1 MTPDIRNKVLQL
13 IGKVTNYAYPL
24 RWVDEKTTAGDFD
37 GRELAID
44 VFFIP
49 TAEQINFLAQIRPA
63 RGLIRDSTGH
73 RCIFIFHSPEATVA
87 HYSHLFPV
95 THGIRLVK
103 GEGIKLSLPNP
114 GGTESNPT
122 FSGTS
127 IYSDLKVAA

>member
-1 MTPDIRNKVLQL
+1 MTSDIRNEVLQL
-13 IGKVTNYAYPL
+13 IGKVINYAYPL
-24 RWVDEKTTAGDFD
+24 RWVDGKTTAGDFD

-49 TAEQINFLAQIRPA
+49 TAEQINFLAQIRPV
-63 RGLIRDSTGH
+63 RGLIRNMTGH

-87 HYSHLFPV
+87 YYSHFFPV

-103 GEGIKLSLPNP
+103 GEGIKLPLPNP

-122 FSGTS
+122 FSGTP